1 MDASTPHRAAPGSRL
16 VAGFRRLDDHNPN
29 LGSLVTTGILLAALV
44 VFFSFFSERFL
55 SLRNFGII
63 LNQAAPYMIIGVGM
77 TLVITTR
84 GIDLSVGA
92 IVALSATVMALLMVR
107 MGLPTWI
114 VILAGVGTGTL
125 CGFFNGF
132 WVAVY
137 RVPALIVTLGTM
149 VIFRGLAF
157 VVLEHQIIFGFND
170 GLLWFARARYFG
182 MAPSVYIALATVA
195 LGYLLL
201 NQTRLGHS
209 ITAIGGNPEAAR
221 LAGINVP
228 RVLFVVYTLTGLLCG
243 LATVIW
249 LARLNSAQAALAYG
263 VEFHAIALVVLGGTA
278 LFGGRG
284 LMIGSLMGALIL
296 GVVENGLVVV
306 GLSSFVQQ
314 VYLGLIFIGVVAFRA
329 IQANGGIT
337 LR

>member
-1 MDASTPHRAAPGSRL
+1 MHASNAPRVSAGARLMDRW
-16 VAGFRRLDDHNPN
+16 RRLDDLNPN
-29 LGSLVTTGILLAALV
+29 LNSLITTAILLIGLTFLFSLISDR
-44 VFFSFFSERFL
+44 FFSV
-55 SLRNFGII
+55 RNLGII
-63 LNQAAPYMIIGVGM
+63 LNQSAPYIIIGVGM

-92 IVALSATVMALLMVR
+92 IVALSATVMAIMMVK
-107 MGLPTWI
+107 MDFATWL
-114 VILAGVGTGTL
+114 VILAGIGVGAL
-125 CGFFNGF
+125 CGMFNGF
-132 WVAVY
+132 WIAVY
-137 RVPALIVTLGTM
+137 RVPPLIVTLGTM
-149 VIFRGLAF
+149 VVFRGIAY
-157 VVLEHQIIFGFND
+157 VVLEHQIVFGFNE

-182 MAPSVYIALATVA
+182 LAPSVYIALATV
-195 LGYLLL
+195 LVGYLVL
-201 NQTRLGHS
+201 NQTRLGAS
-209 ITAIGGNPEAAR
+209 ITAVGGNPEAAR

-228 RVLFVVYTLTGLLCG
+228 RVQFIVYTLTGLLCG
-243 LATVIW
+243 LATVVW

-306 GLSSFVQQ
+306 GLPSFVQQ
-314 VYLGLIFIGVVAFRA
+314 VYLGLIFIAVVAFRA
-329 IQANGGIT
+329 IQANGGIK

>member
-1 MDASTPHRAAPGSRL
+1 MHSSNPPQTRTGPRLMDRWRQ
-16 VAGFRRLDDHNPN
+16 LDDLNPN
-29 LGSLVTTGILLAALV
+29 LNSLLTTAILLIGLLIL
-44 VFFSFFSERFL
+44 FSLISERFF
-55 SLRNFGII
+55 SVRNLGII
-63 LNQAAPYMIIGVGM
+63 LNQSAPYIIIGVGM

-92 IVALSATVMALLMVR
+92 IVALSATVMAILMVK
-107 MGLPTWI
+107 MGMPTWL
-114 VILAGVGTGTL
+114 VLLAGLATGAA

-137 RVPALIVTLGTM
+137 RVPPLIVTLGTM
-149 VIFRGLAF
+149 VIFRGIAYI
-157 VVLEHQIIFGFND
+157 VLEHQIVFGFSD
-170 GLLWFARARYFG
+170 GLLWFARARYLG
-182 MAPSVYIALATVA
+182 LAPSVYIAVATVL

-201 NQTRLGHS
+201 NQSRLGHS

-221 LAGINVP
+221 LAGINVR
-228 RVLFVVYTLTGLLCG
+228 RVYLIVYTLTGLLCG
-243 LATVIW
+243 LATIVW

-314 VYLGLIFIGVVAFRA
+314 VYLGLIFIAVVAFRA